1 MHERWSNEGRLA
13 SGRRLDQ
20 GEQWGQLT
28 DDDLA
33 VIDGKL
39 EQLIGRVQERYGI
52 EREQAERDVR
62 NWYQAHFGSH
72 P

>member
-1 MHERWSNEGRLA
+1 LA